1 MTPDRASDARW
12 MRSAIALGE
21 RNAGL
26 TGANPSVG
34 ALVVKDGVVLGAGAT
49 QPGGAVHAEAVALDQ
64 AGEAARGATLY
75 VTLEPCAYR
84 SAGGAPC
91 ADLAHRAGIARVVI
105 ACEDPNPRIAGRSI
119 LRLRAQGL
127 FVDLGV
133 EAAAAGRSLAGHL
146 TRTRQGRPFLV
157 AKQAISSDGC
167 IAAAGHRPVAITGP
181 ASNAQV
187 HLLRARADAIL
198 VGIGTVLADD
208 PSLTCRLPGLAHR
221 SPLRV
226 VLDRRLELPLA
237 SRLAATAR
245 ETPVLVVSDP
255 EPDRARRAALDARGV
270 RVLAAEGL
278 ADALMSLAAE
288 GVQTVLAEPGAR
300 LARALHEADLIDRY
314 EIFEAPSAIGAG
326 GIAAMHGLA
335 VESVLNSSR
344 YALHDVRR
352 HGADVRLIYDRRP
365 S

>member
-1 MTPDRASDARW
+1 MTQDRASDARW
-12 MRSAIALGE
+12 MRSAITLGE

-49 QPGGAVHAEAVALDQ
+49 QSGGAVHAEAVALKQ
-64 AGEAARGATLY
+64 AGDAARGATLY

-84 SAGGAPC
+84 SAGGTPC
-91 ADLAHRAGIARVVI
+91 ADLTLRAGIARVVI
-105 ACEDPNPRIAGRSI
+105 ACEDPNPRIAGRSV
-119 LRLRAQGL
+119 LRLRAHGL
-127 FVDLGV
+127 AVDVGV
-133 EAAAAGRSLAGHL
+133 EAVAAARSLAGYL
-146 TRTRQGRPFLV
+146 MRTTKGRPFVV
-157 AKQAISSDGC
+157 AKQAVSSDGC
-167 IAAAGHRPVAITGP
+167 IAASGHRPVAITGP
-181 ASNAQV
+181 VSNAQV

-208 PSLTCRLPGLAHR
+208 PLLSCRIPGLAHR

-226 VLDRRLELPLA
+226 VLDRRLEVPLG
-237 SRLAATAR
+237 SRLALTAR
-245 ETPVLVVSDP
+245 EMPVLVVSSP
-255 EPDRARRAALDARGV
+255 EPDQTKRAALEALGL
-270 RVLAAEGL
+270 RVLPADNL
-278 ADALMSLAAE
+278 DDALSSLAAE

-314 EIFEAPSAIGAG
+314 EIFEAPGPIGAG

-352 HGADVRLIYDRRP
+352 HGGDVRRVYDRHR